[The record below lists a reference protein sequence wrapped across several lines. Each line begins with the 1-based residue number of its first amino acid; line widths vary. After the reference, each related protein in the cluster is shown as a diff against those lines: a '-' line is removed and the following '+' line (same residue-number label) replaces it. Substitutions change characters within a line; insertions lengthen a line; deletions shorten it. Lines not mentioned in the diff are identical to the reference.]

1 MVEFEDSPR
10 DFIKCKAE
18 LSSQDTDWETTWR
31 RARLKGLGSEA
42 TSFLWKMLHNILPT
56 EARLARILPNQNQNC
71 KYCPT
76 PTTADLL
83 HCFFYCVRTTLVGK
97 WLLSWMLK
105 QDPSVS
111 AASLL
116 KLEFQVEESREM
128 PVVWLIAQTL
138 LYMWGVRTN
147 GNAVELSKTRSVLE
161 SKINL
166 LRETRFF
173 NEYQLIS
180 EIIGD

>member
-1 MVEFEDSPR
+1 
-10 DFIKCKAE
+10 
-18 LSSQDTDWETTWR
+18 
-31 RARLKGLGSEA
+31 
-42 TSFLWKMLHNILPT
+42 
-56 EARLARILPNQNQNC
+56 
-71 KYCPT
+71 
-76 PTTADLL
+76 
-83 HCFFYCVRTTLVGK
+83 
-97 WLLSWMLK
+97 MLK
-105 QDPSVS
+105 QDPGVS
-111 AASLL
+111 AAGLL

>member
-1 MVEFEDSPR
+1 
-10 DFIKCKAE
+10 
-18 LSSQDTDWETTWR
+18 
-31 RARLKGLGSEA
+31 
-42 TSFLWKMLHNILPT
+42 
-56 EARLARILPNQNQNC
+56 
-71 KYCPT
+71 
-76 PTTADLL
+76 
-83 HCFFYCVRTTLVGK
+83 
-97 WLLSWMLK
+97 MLK

-111 AASLL
+111 AAGLL

-180 EIIGD
+180 EIIVDYLKD

>member
-1 MVEFEDSPR
+1 
-10 DFIKCKAE
+10 
-18 LSSQDTDWETTWR
+18 
-31 RARLKGLGSEA
+31 
-42 TSFLWKMLHNILPT
+42 
-56 EARLARILPNQNQNC
+56 
-71 KYCPT
+71 
-76 PTTADLL
+76 
-83 HCFFYCVRTTLVGK
+83 
-97 WLLSWMLK
+97 MLK
-105 QDPSVS
+105 QDPSES
-111 AASLL
+111 AAGLL

-166 LRETRFF
+166 LRVTRFF

>member
-1 MVEFEDSPR
+1 
-10 DFIKCKAE
+10 
-18 LSSQDTDWETTWR
+18 
-31 RARLKGLGSEA
+31 
-42 TSFLWKMLHNILPT
+42 
-56 EARLARILPNQNQNC
+56 
-71 KYCPT
+71 
-76 PTTADLL
+76 
-83 HCFFYCVRTTLVGK
+83 
-97 WLLSWMLK
+97 MLK

-111 AASLL
+111 AAGLL

-128 PVVWLIAQTL
+128 QVVWLLAQTL

-147 GNAVELSKTRSVLE
+147 GNNVELSKTRSVLE

-180 EIIGD
+180 EIVGDYLRD